1 MHMLVF
7 SRFARKW
14 QAGFTLI
21 ELLVS
26 LLLTSVTLAALISF
40 FYFQSNALR
49 IENARRAAQMTARGA
64 MNFIVRQ
71 LDNVGRSPNQAFTA
85 AAPAIQ
91 TAEEDNLH
99 YLANLSTDWADTD
112 TDDTWEDVTFQY
124 DEGSQTVVF
133 NNGADTYALTDD
145 SVNPKSYVPA
155 GGLVFMYFDDDGNAV
170 APGGGA
176 AERASIRRINVALT
190 VNGVVPEGHE
200 EPTVTLSQDVYL
212 RNVS

>member
-1 MHMLVF
+1 MRTIIF
-7 SRFARKW
+7 SGKQ

-26 LLLTSVTLAALISF
+26 LLMVSVSMTALLSF
-40 FYFQSNALR
+40 FSYQTTALR
-49 IENARRAAQMTARGA
+49 AENARRAAQMTARGA

-71 LDNVGRSPNQAFTA
+71 LENVGRNPNPIFTA

-91 TAEEDNLH
+91 TAEESSFH
-99 YLANLSTDWADTD
+99 YLANLSTEWGDVD
-112 TDDTWEDVTFQY
+112 TDDAWEDVTFQY